1 MTLDAVLTESVAE
14 EAVRH
19 LLGRI
24 RKGELQEDLCF
35 AQWHP
40 STGAART
47 TAIVSELL
55 LPLPGERL
63 LHGNVSFEPGYLA
76 RVVRR
81 ACHVNAGVAFMH
93 SHPSEGW
100 QPMSQTDVVAERDRI
115 APPARATGLPL
126 LGLTVGL
133 DGTWSARFWRWDGRQ
148 FSRTWCDKVRVV
160 GHGFHLSVRPSNEG
174 VVTRTARLR
183 RTVDTWGQYRQTI
196 LSSLR
201 IGVVGLGSVGC
212 IVAETLA
219 RIGATDI
226 VLVDA
231 DRVEE
236 HNLDRLLYA
245 GESDIG
251 RFKVDLVEE
260 QLRRSATAAHFRV
273 DSLRAWV
280 QERDAYEAVLDCD
293 VLFAAV
299 DRPLPKDL
307 LNHIAYAHCIPVVF
321 GGVRVAT
328 KPDGSLAD
336 AAWSVVHAGPGSRCL
351 RCDGQYTTSDVM
363 MERDGSL
370 DDPTYVVRSAS
381 TGEAPPGNENVFPFS
396 VNVGSLMV
404 LEMLRSILREPW
416 WPRNPT
422 KLHYTYVSGRM
433 TTQIVDCQPNCSVAA
448 RTAQG
453 DAYLFPFVD
462 EPVRREG
469 LTARRENRF
478 AAVLYRWR
486 SALGR
491 LLSGRGA

>member
-1 MTLDAVLTESVAE
+1 MTFDAVLTEPVTEKASQ
-14 EAVRH
+14 H

-24 RKGELQEDLCF
+24 REGERQEDLCF

-40 STGAART
+40 SNGATRT
-47 TAIVSELL
+47 TAIISELL
-55 LPLPGERL
+55 LPQPGERH
-63 LHGNVSFEPGYLA
+63 LHGNVSFESNYLA

-81 ACHVNAGVAFMH
+81 ACHANAGVAFMH

-100 QPMSQTDVVAERDRI
+100 QAMSQIDVIAERDRI
-115 APPARATGLPL
+115 APPSRATGLPL

-160 GHGFHLSVRPSNEG
+160 GQGLHLSVRPSNEG

-183 RTVDTWGQYRQTI
+183 RTVDTWGEYRQTT

-251 RFKVDLVEE
+251 RFKVDLVEA

-273 DSLRAWV
+273 DSRRAWI
-280 QERDAYEAVLDCD
+280 QERDAYEAALDCD

-336 AAWSVVHAGPGSRCL
+336 AAWSVVRAGPGSRCL

-363 MERDGSL
+363 MERDGSF
-370 DDPTYVVRSAS
+370 DDPTYVVRGESA
-381 TGEAPPGNENVFPFS
+381 GDGPGNENVFPFS
-396 VNVGSLMV
+396 ANLGSLMV
-404 LEMLRSILREPW
+404 LEMLRSLLREPW
-416 WPRNPT
+416 WPRSPT
-422 KLHYTYVSGRM
+422 KLHYTYISGRM
-433 TTQIVDCQPNCSVAA
+433 TPQIVVCRPNCSVAA
-448 RTAQG
+448 RIGQG
-453 DAYLFPFVD
+453 DAAPFPFVD
-462 EPVRREG
+462 EPVHREG
-469 LTARRENRF
+469 PTTRRDSRF
-478 AAVLYRWR
+478 AALFYRWR

-491 LLSGRGA
+491 LFLRNNV